1 MDNSIER
8 SFSNPEV
15 SELLSVAQ
23 EKAKATNKTQLIFLK
38 KTPVYFTDRIIN
50 EQCVFLHPDG
60 RITCV
65 ENHDSALEL
74 IKVYGG
80 EVYLSDLLSFSE
92 SATPPLSDI
101 YLLQINEA

>member
-1 MDNSIER
+1 MDNNIDR
-8 SFSNPEV
+8 SFCNPAV
-15 SELLSVAQ
+15 SELLSLAQ
-23 EKAKATNKTQLIFLK
+23 EKAKNTHKTQLIFLK
-38 KTPVYFTDRIIN
+38 KTPVYFGNRIIN

-74 IKVYGG
+74 IKVYEG

-92 SATPPLSDI
+92 SASPPLSDI
-101 YLLQINEA
+101 YLLQLNEA